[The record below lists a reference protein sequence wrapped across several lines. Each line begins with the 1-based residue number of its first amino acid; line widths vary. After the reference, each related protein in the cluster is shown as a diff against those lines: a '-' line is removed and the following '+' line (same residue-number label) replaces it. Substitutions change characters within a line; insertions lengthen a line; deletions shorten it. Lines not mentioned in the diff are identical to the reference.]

1 MRRSTDRILVSHA
14 GTLPRPPEIVTLMQT
29 GPDGEAELARTLPAA
44 VKEIVRKQVEVG
56 VDIVND
62 GEIPKRGTFSS
73 YIQQRLKG
81 IEPRTFG
88 LGEGPPPRDVNG
100 RDRRDFPG
108 FFAAGLG
115 GFGQA
120 RGTFGGA
127 SAQFPAEA
135 TRTLWFCVGPLQY
148 VGRDG
153 AKTDI
158 DNLKAAVEGV
168 DVEPWLPAITPGTV
182 EHWLW
187 NDYYTSDEEF
197 LYAIA
202 DVMHEEYRL
211 IVDSGVMLQV
221 DDPDL
226 PDGWQMYP
234 DMSLADY
241 RKYAQLRV
249 EALNYGLRD
258 FPAERVRFHTCWG
271 SSHGPHKNDIP
282 LRHIVDLILQV
293 KAGCVS
299 IEASNPRHEHDWSV
313 WQEVHLPEGKSLMPG
328 VVGHS
333 SDLIE
338 DPELVAERLVRYA
351 GLLGKENVIAGT
363 DCGLGHRV
371 GHPEIVWA
379 KLQASTEGARLASK
393 ALWGRSREYV

>member
-1 MRRSTDRILVSHA
+1 MRRSIDRILVSHA
-14 GTLPRPPEIVTLMQT
+14 GTLPRPPEIVALMGQ
-29 GPDGEAELARTLPAA
+29 GPSGAAELAQKLPAA
-44 VKEIVRKQVEVG
+44 VTEIVRKQVEVG

-62 GEIPKRGTFSS
+62 GEIAKRGTFSS
-73 YIQQRLKG
+73 YIQERIEG
-81 IEPRTFG
+81 VEPRTFRV
-88 LGEGPPPRDVNG
+88 GEGPPPRDVNG

-108 FFAAGLG
+108 FFDAGLG
-115 GFGQA
+115 GFGPA

-127 SAQFPAEA
+127 SAQRPGEAE
-135 TRTLWFCVGPLQY
+135 RTLWFCSGPLRY
-148 VGRDG
+148 VGKQR
-153 AKTDI
+153 AEEDI
-158 DNLKAAVEGV
+158 KNLTAAAQAYPE
-168 DVEPWLPAITPGTV
+168 VEPWLPAITPGTI

-187 NDYYTSDEEF
+187 NEHYKNDEEF
-197 LYAIA
+197 LFAIA
-202 DVMHEEYRL
+202 DIMHEEYKL
-211 IVDSGVMLQV
+211 ITDSGVMLQL

-234 DMSLADY
+234 DMSVDDY

-258 FPAERVRFHTCWG
+258 IPTDRVRFHTCWG

-293 KAGCVS
+293 KAECVS
-299 IEASNPRHEHDWSV
+299 IEASNPRHEHDWTVWESV
-313 WQEVHLPEGKSLMPG
+313 RLPDGKSLMPG

-351 GLLGKENVIAGT
+351 GLVGKENVIAGT
-363 DCGLGHRV
+363 DCGLGQRV
-371 GHPEIVWA
+371 GHPEIAWA
-379 KLQASTEGARLASK
+379 KLAASAEGARIASK
-393 ALWGRSREYV
+393 QLWKS

>member
-1 MRRSTDRILVSHA
+1 MRRSTERIVVSHA
-14 GTLPRPPEIVTLMQT
+14 GTLPRPPEIVQLLSQ
-29 GPDGEAELARTLPAA
+29 GASGEAELAQKLPAA
-44 VKEIVRKQVEVG
+44 VAAIVRKQVEVG

-73 YIQQRLKG
+73 YIQQRIEG
-81 IEPRTFG
+81 IEPRTFRV
-88 LGEGPPPRDVNG
+88 GEGPPPRDVNG
-100 RDRRDFPG
+100 RDRKDFPG

-127 SAQFPAEA
+127 SAQRPTEAE
-135 TRTLWFCVGPLQY
+135 RTLQFCTGPLKY
-148 VGRDG
+148 VGKAG
-153 AKTDI
+153 AELDVK
-158 DNLKAAVEGV
+158 NLKAATQGL
-168 DVEPWLPAITPGTV
+168 DVEAWLPAITPGTV

-187 NDYYTSDEEF
+187 NEHYKSDEEL

-202 DVMHEEYRL
+202 DVMHEEYKL
-211 IVDSGVMLQV
+211 IADSGIMLQV

-234 DMSLADY
+234 DMSVEDY
-241 RKYAQLRV
+241 RKYAQVRV

-258 FPAERVRFHTCWG
+258 IPVDRIRFHTCWG
-271 SSHGPHKNDIP
+271 SSHGPHKNDIA

-293 KAGCVS
+293 RAECVS
-299 IEASNPRHEHDWSV
+299 IEASNPRHEHDSTV
-313 WQEVHLPEGKSLMPG
+313 WQEVRLPEGKSLMPG

-351 GLLGKENVIAGT
+351 GLVGKENVIAGT
-363 DCGLGHRV
+363 DCGLGQRV
-371 GHPEIVWA
+371 GHPEIAWA
-379 KLQASTEGARLASK
+379 KLQASAEGARLATRQ
-393 ALWGRSREYV
+393 LWGRG

>member
-14 GTLPRPPEIVTLMQT
+14 GTLPRPPEISALMQQ
-29 GPDGEAELARTLPAA
+29 GAPGEAELAQKLPAA
-44 VKEIVRKQVEVG
+44 VKEVVRRQVETG
-56 VDIVND
+56 IDIVND

-73 YIQQRLKG
+73 YISQRIQG
-81 IEPRTFG
+81 IEARNFG
-88 LGEGPPPRDVNG
+88 IGQGPPARDVNG

-115 GFGQA
+115 GFGPA

-127 SAQFPAEA
+127 SAQRPQEAE
-135 TRTLWFCVGPLQY
+135 RTLTFCTAPLKY
-148 VGRDG
+148 VGRAG
-153 AKTDI
+153 AEEDI
-158 DNLKAAVEGV
+158 RNLKAAVAGL

-187 NDYYTSDEEF
+187 NEYYKTDEEF

-202 DVMHEEYRL
+202 DVMHEEYKL
-211 IVDSGVMLQV
+211 IVDSGIMLQV

-234 DMSLADY
+234 DMSVEEY
-241 RKYAQLRV
+241 HRYAQVRV

-258 FPAERVRFHTCWG
+258 LPVDRIRFHTCWG

-282 LRHIVDLILQV
+282 LRHIIDLILSV
-293 KAGCVS
+293 RAECVS
-299 IEASNPRHEHDWSV
+299 IEASNARHEHDWTVWESV
-313 WQEVHLPEGKSLMPG
+313 RLPAGKSLMPG

-351 GLLGKENVIAGT
+351 ALVGRENVIAGT
-363 DCGLGHRV
+363 DCGLGQRV

-379 KLQASTEGARLASK
+379 KLAAAAEGARIATQQ
-393 ALWGRSREYV
+393 LWR

>member
-1 MRRSTDRILVSHA
+1 MRRSTERIVVSHA
-14 GTLPRPPEIVTLMQT
+14 GTLPRPPEIVALMGQ
-29 GPDGEAELARTLPAA
+29 GAAGNAELAERMPAA
-44 VKEIVRKQVEVG
+44 VAAIVRQQVDAG

-73 YIQQRLKG
+73 YIQERIQG
-81 IEPRTFG
+81 IQPRTFG
-88 LGEGPPPRDVNG
+88 VGEGPPPRDVNG

-108 FFAAGLG
+108 FFGAGMG
-115 GFGQA
+115 GFGGQA

-127 SAQFPAEA
+127 SAQRPTEA
-135 TRTLWFCVGPLQY
+135 QRTLQFCTEPLRY
-148 VGRDG
+148 VGR
-153 AKTDI
+153 AVAETDI
-158 DNLKAAVEGV
+158 KNLKAAVHGL

-187 NDYYTSDEEF
+187 NEHYASDEEF

-202 DVMHEEYRL
+202 DVMHEEYKL
-211 IVDSGVMLQV
+211 IADAGLVLQV

-234 DMSLADY
+234 DMSVEDY

-249 EALNYGLRD
+249 EALNHGLRD
-258 FPAERVRFHTCWG
+258 IPAEQIRFHTCWG

-282 LRHIVDLILQV
+282 LRHIIDLILNV
-293 KAGCVS
+293 KAECVS
-299 IEASNPRHEHDWSV
+299 IEASNPRHEHDWTV
-313 WQEVHLPEGKSLMPG
+313 WQDVKLPEGKSLMPG

-333 SDLIE
+333 ADLIE

-351 GLLGKENVIAGT
+351 GLVGKHNVIAGT
-363 DCGLGHRV
+363 DCGLGQRV
-371 GHPEIVWA
+371 GHPEIAWA
-379 KLQASTEGARLASK
+379 KLQASAEGARIATK
-393 ALWGRSREYV
+393 QLWG

>member
-1 MRRSTDRILVSHA
+1 MRRSTERILVSHA
-14 GTLPRPPEIVTLMQT
+14 GTLPRPAEIAQLLNQ
-29 GPDGEAELARTLPAA
+29 GPNAEAELAQKLPAA
-44 VKEIVRKQVEVG
+44 VKDIVRRQAEIG

-73 YIQQRLKG
+73 YIQERIDG
-81 IEPRTFG
+81 IEPRKFG
-88 LGEGPPPRDVNG
+88 VGQGPPPRDVNG

-108 FFAAGLG
+108 FFSAGLG

-127 SAQFPAEA
+127 AAQRPAEA
-135 TRTLWFCVGPLQY
+135 ERTLQFCTAPLRY
-148 VGRDG
+148 VGKDQAERD
-153 AKTDI
+153 I
-158 DNLKAAVEGV
+158 HNLKAACEGL
-168 DVEPWLPAITPGTV
+168 DVEPWLPAITPGTI

-187 NDYYTSDEEF
+187 NEHYTSDEEF

-202 DVMHEEYRL
+202 DVMHEEYKV
-211 IVDSGVMLQV
+211 IADSGVMLQV

-234 DMSLADY
+234 EMSVEDY

-258 FPAERVRFHTCWG
+258 IPTDRIRFHTCWG

-282 LRHIVDLILQV
+282 LRHIMDLILSV
-293 KAGCVS
+293 KAECIS
-299 IEASNPRHEHDWSV
+299 IEASNPRHEHDWTV
-313 WQEVHLPEGKSLMPG
+313 WQDTKLPEGKSLMPG
-328 VVGHS
+328 VIGHS

-351 GLLGKENVIAGT
+351 GLVGKENVIAGT
-363 DCGLGHRV
+363 DCGLGQRV

-379 KLQASTEGARLASK
+379 KLAASAEGARLATK
-393 ALWGRSREYV
+393 QLWR

>member
-1 MRRSTDRILVSHA
+1 MRRSTHRILVSHA
-14 GTLPRPPEIVTLMQT
+14 GTLPRPPEIVALMQT
-29 GPDGEAELARTLPAA
+29 GLSGEAELAQKLPAA

-73 YIQQRLKG
+73 YIQQRIQG
-81 IEPRTFG
+81 IEPRKFG
-88 LGEGPPPRDVNG
+88 VGEGPPPRDVNG
-100 RDRRDFPG
+100 RDRREFPG
-108 FFAAGLG
+108 FFGAGLG
-115 GFGQA
+115 GFGPA

-127 SAQFPAEA
+127 SAQRPTEAE
-135 TRTLWFCVGPLQY
+135 RTLWFCTGPLQY
-148 VGRDG
+148 LGTSG
-153 AKTDI
+153 AETDI
-158 DNLKAAVEGV
+158 RNLKAAVEGL

-187 NDYYTSDEEF
+187 NDYYASDEEF
-197 LYAIA
+197 LFAIA
-202 DVMHEEYRL
+202 DVMHDEYRL
-211 IVDSGVMLQV
+211 IVNSGVMLQV

-234 DMSLADY
+234 DMSVADY
-241 RKYAQLRV
+241 HKYAQVRV

-258 FPAERVRFHTCWG
+258 LPTERIRFHTCWG
-271 SSHGPHKNDIP
+271 SSHGPHKHDIP

-293 KAGCVS
+293 KAECIS
-299 IEASNPRHEHDWSV
+299 IEASNPRHEHDWTV
-313 WQEVHLPEGKSLMPG
+313 WQEVRLPDGKSLMPG
-328 VVGHS
+328 VVGHA

-351 GLLGKENVIAGT
+351 GLVGKENVIAGT

-379 KLQASTEGARLASK
+379 KLQASAEGARRASQM
-393 ALWGRSREYV
+393 LWGRSQET

>member
-14 GTLPRPPEIVTLMQT
+14 GTLPRPPEITALLQQ
-29 GPDGEAELARTLPAA
+29 GPDGEAELARKLPAA
-44 VKEIVRKQVEVG
+44 VRDIVRRQVEAG

-73 YIQQRLKG
+73 YIQQRLRG
-81 IEPRTFG
+81 IEPRTFRV
-88 LGEGPPPRDVNG
+88 GEGPPPRDVNG
-100 RDRRDFPG
+100 RDRREFPG

-120 RGTFGGA
+120 RGAFGGA
-127 SAQFPAEA
+127 SAQRPAEA
-135 TRTLWFCVGPLQY
+135 ERTLWFCTGPLQY
-148 VGRDG
+148 VGG
-153 AKTDI
+153 AGAEQDI
-158 DNLKAAVEGV
+158 RNLRSAVEGL

-187 NDYYTSDEEF
+187 NDYYQTDEEF

-202 DVMHEEYRL
+202 DAMHEEYRL
-211 IVDSGVMLQV
+211 IVESGIALQL

-234 DMSLADY
+234 DMSVADY
-241 RKYAQLRV
+241 RRYAQLRV
-249 EALNYGLRD
+249 EALNYGIRD
-258 FPAERVRFHTCWG
+258 LPADRIRFHTCWG

-282 LRHIVDLILQV
+282 LRHIIDLILKV
-293 KAGCVS
+293 NAECIS
-299 IEASNPRHEHDWSV
+299 IEASNPRHAHDWTV
-313 WQEVHLPEGKSLMPG
+313 WQDVRLPDGKSLMPG
-328 VVGHS
+328 VVGHA

-351 GLLGKENVIAGT
+351 GLVGKENVIAGT
-363 DCGLGHRV
+363 DCGLGQRV

-379 KLQASTEGARLASK
+379 KLQAAADGARLATME
-393 ALWGRSREYV
+393 LWGRG

>member
-14 GTLPRPPEIVTLMQT
+14 GTLPRPPQIVALLQR
-29 GPDGEAELARTLPAA
+29 GASGEAELAQLLPAA
-44 VKEIVRKQVEVG
+44 VKDIVRRQVEVG

-73 YIQQRLKG
+73 YIQQRVQG

-88 LGEGPPPRDVNG
+88 IGEGPPPRDVNG
-100 RDRRDFPG
+100 RDRREFPG

-115 GFGQA
+115 GFGPA

-127 SAQFPAEA
+127 SAQPPMQAE
-135 TRTLWFCVGPLQY
+135 RTLWFCTGPLQY
-148 VGRDG
+148 VGQAG
-153 AKTDI
+153 AEQDI
-158 DNLKAAVEGV
+158 HNLKSAVEGL
-168 DVEPWLPAITPGTV
+168 DVEPWLPAITPGTI

-187 NDYYTSDEEF
+187 NEYYTTDEEF

-202 DVMHEEYRL
+202 DVMHEEYRVTVESG
-211 IVDSGVMLQV
+211 IVLQL

-226 PDGWQMYP
+226 LDAWQMYP
-234 DMSLADY
+234 DMSVADY
-241 RKYAQLRV
+241 RRYAELRV

-258 FPAERVRFHTCWG
+258 LPTDRIRFHTCWG

-282 LRHIVDLILQV
+282 LRHIVDVILKV
-293 KAGCVS
+293 KAECIS
-299 IEASNPRHEHDWSV
+299 IEASNPRHEHDWTV
-313 WQEVHLPEGKSLMPG
+313 WQGVRLPDGKSLMPG

-351 GLLGKENVIAGT
+351 GLVGKENVIAGT
-363 DCGLGHRV
+363 DCGLGQRV
-371 GHPEIVWA
+371 GHPEIAWA
-379 KLQASTEGARLASK
+379 KLQASAEGARLASQ
-393 ALWGRSREYV
+393 ALWGRR